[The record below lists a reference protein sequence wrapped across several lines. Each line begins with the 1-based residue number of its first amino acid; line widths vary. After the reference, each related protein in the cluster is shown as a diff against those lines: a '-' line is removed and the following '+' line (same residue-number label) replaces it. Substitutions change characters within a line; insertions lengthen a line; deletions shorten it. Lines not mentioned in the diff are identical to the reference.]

1 MGMAWLCMPSGNRAG
16 RFSLAL
22 RLALVF
28 SLPDETWLDAYGFL
42 SDHNQDHS
50 FLRSRSLDRPALKKW
65 RISGSWNGR
74 CRRCR
79 ARIWGSGNLQSMRAS
94 VKGIHEDHTEV
105 LWRYGEMT
113 G

>member
-1 MGMAWLCMPSGNRAG
+1 MPPGNRAG

-42 SDHNQDHS
+42 SDHDHDHS
-50 FLRSRSLDRPALKKW
+50 LSRSLDRPALRRW
-65 RISGSWNGR
+65 RISESWNGR
-74 CRRCR
+74 CRRYR

-94 VKGIHEDHTEV
+94 VKGIHEDHTEA